1 MRHFLCTVAF
11 LGTAATATAQ
21 IRLSGRIIDERS
33 GTPLSGAVVRLTGSD
48 STMTTGTSGT
58 FAFASAIPGRF
69 VLTVAAP
76 AYEFNSISLE
86 AYTDTIVTVVMRP
99 RTTILD
105 PMVIRPRTIRV
116 KGTVVDSV
124 TGEPILFAQAGLFP
138 EGRYDGV
145 SNIGNFSFKD
155 VPVGQTTLVFEA
167 IEHVPIVVS
176 FNATRDTVLNI
187 KLPVDSVAVRM
198 VATQS
203 LRLAERARAVP
214 YVTHAYDTDLIARE
228 RRSTIGELVDR
239 MLLAPYNPRRRA
251 GVNTDDACVFY
262 DDIKVAPAMLDGMAP
277 EAVQRVEI
285 YQHGAMIRV
294 YSKRYVLG
302 LARESA
308 LRAVTYL
315 PIGMRVACG

>member
-1 MRHFLCTVAF
+1 MRHFFSAIAL
-11 LGTAATATAQ
+11 LGAAATASAQ
-21 IRLSGRIIDERS
+21 MRVSGRVLDERS
-33 GTPLSGAVVRLTGSD
+33 GTPLSGAIVRLTGSD

-58 FAFASAIPGRF
+58 FTFASAIPGRF

-76 AYEFNSISLE
+76 SYEFKSVALE

-99 RTTILD
+99 RTTVLD

-116 KGTVVDSV
+116 KGTVVDSL

-176 FNATRDTVLNI
+176 FNATRDTVLHI
-187 KLPVDSVAVRM
+187 KLPIDSVAVRM
-198 VATQS
+198 LATQS
-203 LRLAERARAVP
+203 SRLAERARAVP
-214 YVTHAYDTDLIARE
+214 YTTRAYNADLIAKE
-228 RRSTIGELVDR
+228 RRSTVGELVDR
-239 MLLAPYNPRRRA
+239 MLLAPYDPRRRA
-251 GVNTDDACVFY
+251 ALTADDACVFY

-277 EAVQRVEI
+277 ETVQRVEI

-302 LARESA
+302 LLKEPL

-315 PIGMRVACG
+315 PIGMRVACA